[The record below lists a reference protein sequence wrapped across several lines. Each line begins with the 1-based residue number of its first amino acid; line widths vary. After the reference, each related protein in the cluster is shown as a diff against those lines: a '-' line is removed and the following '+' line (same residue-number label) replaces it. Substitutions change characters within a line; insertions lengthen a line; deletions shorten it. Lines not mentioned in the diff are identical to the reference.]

1 MTHLDPYLV
10 VRAGSLYITTVLTA
24 AVWLWRRP
32 PSRTIG
38 AAMLAFIWNVPA
50 VLLLNL
56 LARRVGWWDF
66 DARGGLL
73 LGVPVDLLLAWAWL
87 WGAIPAL
94 ALSSWRLVW
103 VVALGVAFDLLLMP
117 AAFPVVRLGPGWLTG
132 EAIGLA
138 LSLVPSQ
145 LLARWTIE
153 RDHLPGRGFL
163 QVVAFAG
170 VMLFVLPATVL
181 DATGGSLAWLIARPV
196 WQLSLIAQLLALPAA
211 IGLTAVQEFVTRGGG
226 TPVPFDPPSRLVTTG
241 VYAYIRNPMQASA
254 VLLLLLAGLAL
265 RNPWIAAAAFVAHIY
280 SIGFAGWDE
289 EEDLRRRFRD
299 TWSVYRGQV
308 PRWRPRL
315 RPWFRPDHPSS
326 RLYVSERCGMC
337 RDVAMWFA
345 RRGAGHLAIVPA
357 EQHPS
362 GALRR
367 ITYEPGD
374 GSPAASGIEAI
385 ARALE
390 HIHLGWA
397 LVGFVLRLPV
407 VSALVQLLAD
417 ASGAEPRLA
426 DEVPPSGLERSLRRN
441 VSTHEHAVSPGRF
454 IRALHAARR
463 PRPRG
468 DGRGLSRP

>member
-1 MTHLDPYLV
+1 MTNLDPYVL
-10 VRAGSLYITTVLTA
+10 VRAGSLYITAVLTA

-32 PSRTIG
+32 SSRTVG
-38 AAMLAFIWNVPA
+38 AAVLAFIWNIPA

-56 LARRVGWWDF
+56 LAMRAGWWDF

-94 ALSSWRLVW
+94 GLSSWPLVCI
-103 VVALGVAFDLLLMP
+103 VALGVAFDLVLMP
-117 AAFPVVRLGPGWLTG
+117 AASPVVRLGPRWLIADG
-132 EAIGLA
+132 IGLA

-153 RDHLPGRGFL
+153 QRHVAGRAAL
-163 QVVAFAG
+163 QVVAFVG
-170 VMLFVLPATVL
+170 LLLFVLPATVL
-181 DATGGSLAWLIARPV
+181 QATGGSPGGLIARPA

-241 VYAYIRNPMQASA
+241 VYAYIRNPMQTSA

-289 EEDLRRRFRD
+289 EEDLRRRFGD

-315 RPWFRPDHPSS
+315 RPWFRPDHPPS
-326 RLYVSERCGMC
+326 RLCVSERCEMC
-337 RDVAMWFA
+337 RDVAVWFA
-345 RRGAGHLAIVPA
+345 RRGACHLAIVPA

-374 GSPAASGIEAI
+374 GSRSASGIEAV

-390 HIHLGWA
+390 HIHLGWG

-407 VSALVQLLAD
+407 VSALVQLLVD

-426 DEVPPSGLERSLRRN
+426 DEVADGLEHSVRRN
-441 VSTHEHAVSPGRF
+441 VSTHAHAVPQGRF
-454 IRALHAARR
+454 IRALHPARR